1 MPKLLQINVTA
12 NWGSTGKIAEQ
23 INLAA
28 QSRGWETYIAY
39 GRMANASASTLIKVG
54 TRCDQLWHGIES
66 RLFDRH
72 GLASRRATRQLV
84 RKIDELQPDIIHLHN
99 IHGYYLNYP
108 ILFDYLKQAGIPV
121 VWTLHDCWAFTGHCA
136 YFDLADCERW
146 KTGCHDC
153 PLLSK
158 EYPVAWLRD
167 RSRRNYEQKR
177 ETFLGVERLVLT
189 PVSQWLAGL
198 AQESFLGSYPI
209 QCIQNGI
216 DLKQFAPCGERG
228 EVLKKWGIDPNK
240 KVVLGVASVWEQR
253 KGFDDFLALRNM
265 LSDDYSIVMVGV
277 SDKQRNSLPAGIIGI
292 RRTNNVRELAE
303 LYTAADVY
311 VNPTYADT
319 FPTTNLEALACGT
332 PAVTYRTGGSPEAV
346 DEATGR
352 VVEVGDV
359 AALAAAVQELLD
371 GGLMQRSCGSERF
384 EQFDG
389 ALRGSSGS
397 NACRERAERL
407 FDKNRCFEKY
417 VDLYARLVSQK

>member
-1 MPKLLQINVTA
+1 MPKLLQINTTA
-12 NWGSTGKIAEQ
+12 SWGSTGKIAEQ

-28 QSRGWETYIAY
+28 ADHGWKTYIAY

-54 TRCDQLWHGIES
+54 NRYDQLWHGVES
-66 RLFDRH
+66 RLLDRH
-72 GLASRRATRQLV
+72 GLASRKATRQLV
-84 RKIDELQPDIIHLHN
+84 KEMERIQPDVIHLHN
-99 IHGYYLNYP
+99 IHGYYLNYQ
-108 ILFDYLKQAGIPV
+108 ILFEYLKKADIPV
-121 VWTLHDCWAFTGHCA
+121 VWSLHDCWAFTGHCSHFVTA
-136 YFDLADCERW
+136 GCERW
-146 KTGCHDC
+146 KTQCHDC
-153 PLLSK
+153 PLLDK
-158 EYPVAWLRD
+158 VYPKSWLVD
-167 RSRRNYEQKR
+167 RSRKNYLQKR
-177 ETFLGVERLVLT
+177 EAFTGLKQLVLT

-198 AQESFLGSYPI
+198 AKESFLGSYPI
-209 QCIQNGI
+209 HCIQNGI

-332 PAVTYRTGGSPEAV
+332 PVITYRTGGSPEAV
-346 DEATGR
+346 SPETGV
-352 VVEVGDV
+352 VVEQGDV
-359 AALAAAVQELLD
+359 MGMADAIRAICD
-371 GGLMQRSCGSERF
+371 
-384 EQFDG
+384 
-389 ALRGSSGS
+389 RGKGYYTD
-397 NACRERAERL
+397 ACRKRAEEL
-407 FDKNRCFEKY
+407 FDKDKCFEKY
-417 VDLYARLVSQK
+417 VELYEGLISQR

>member
-1 MPKLLQINVTA
+1 MLNLFQINVTA

-28 QSRGWETYIAY
+28 AAQGWETYIAY
-39 GRMANASASTLIKVG
+39 GRMANTSASTLIKVG
-54 TRCDQLWHGIES
+54 NRCDQLWHGIES
-66 RLFDRH
+66 RLLDRH
-72 GLASRRATRQLV
+72 GLASRWATLQLV
-84 RKIDELQPDIIHLHN
+84 RKIDELRPDVIHLHN

-121 VWTLHDCWAFTGHCA
+121 VWTLHDCWAFTGHCSHFVTA
-136 YFDLADCERW
+136 GCERW

-153 PLLSK
+153 PLLRK

-177 ETFLGVERLVLT
+177 ETFLGVERLVLA
-189 PVSQWLAGL
+189 PVSQWLAEL

-240 KVVLGVASVWEQR
+240 KVVLGVASVWDKW
-253 KGFDDFLALRNM
+253 KGLDDMMALRQH
-265 LSDDYSIVMVGV
+265 LSKDYTIVLVGV
-277 SDKQRNSLPAGIIGI
+277 NDKQKASLPKGIVGI
-292 RRTNNVRELAE
+292 SRTNNVRELAE
-303 LYTAADVY
+303 LYSAADVY

-332 PAVTYRTGGSPEAV
+332 PVVTYRTGGSPEAISP
-346 DEATGR
+346 ETGV
-352 VVEVGDV
+352 VVEQADV
-359 AALAAAVQELLD
+359 QGMAEAI
-371 GGLMQRSCGSERF
+371 RSICDKGKDHYTEV
-384 EQFDG
+384 
-389 ALRGSSGS
+389 
-397 NACRERAERL
+397 CRKRAEEH
-407 FDKNRCFEKY
+407 FDKDKCFEKY
-417 VDLYARLVSQK
+417 VELYEALIR